1 MFESKNNT
9 DDMTWCGGP
18 VGTEKSD
25 GSSRPR
31 RKPLNLVQWSVLVGL
46 VFLSYFA
53 FSRVGVQVVEVM
65 GDSMSPT
72 LHQSDHYLLK
82 KWVYMFRAPQP
93 REVVVITDPDDHGF
107 SVKRIIA
114 TEGQTVLL
122 KDGLVFVDGTRLEE
136 PYLPEGVI
144 TWGNTANGDQQFTCG
159 EGEYF
164 LLGDNRPVSV
174 DSRSYGPVPKQNI
187 LGLILP

>member
-1 MFESKNNT
+1 MNKHMDFRAVS
-9 DDMTWCGGP
+9 GGTGDP
-18 VGTEKSD
+18 QQPTGASA
-25 GSSRPR
+25 PR

-82 KWVYMFRAPQP
+82 KWVYLFRAPE
-93 REVVVITDPDDHGF
+93 RSEVVVINDPDDHGF

-114 TEGQTVLL
+114 TEGQTVML
-122 KDGLVFVDGTRLEE
+122 KSGRVYVDGVELKE
-136 PYLPEGVI
+136 PYLPEGVV
-144 TWGNTANGDQQFTCG
+144 TWGATRNGDQVFRCG
-159 EGEYF
+159 ENEYF
-164 LLGDNRPVSV
+164 LLGDNRPVSI
-174 DSRSYGPVPKQNI
+174 DSRTYGPVPKQNI